1 MSKSYWLIK
10 SEPNVYSYSR
20 LEKEGKTRWDGVRN
34 FEARNALR
42 GMKAGD
48 LAFFYHS
55 ERRQRDRRRRDRAA
69 RSLSRP
75 DGQRRRLV
83 GGRRLAAFALKK
95 PVTLETIKHDPALAE
110 MKLITRS
117 RLSVVPVSR
126 EHFQHIL
133 DLGETKKRV

>member
-10 SEPNVYSYSR
+10 SEPNVYAYSR

-55 ERRQRDRRRRDRAA
+55 NIGKEIVGVATVLREAY
-69 RSLSRP
+69 P
-75 DGQRRRLV
+75 DPTAKDEDWSAV
-83 GGRRLAAFALKK
+83 DVAPAFALKK

-133 DLGETKKRV
+133 ELGETKKRV